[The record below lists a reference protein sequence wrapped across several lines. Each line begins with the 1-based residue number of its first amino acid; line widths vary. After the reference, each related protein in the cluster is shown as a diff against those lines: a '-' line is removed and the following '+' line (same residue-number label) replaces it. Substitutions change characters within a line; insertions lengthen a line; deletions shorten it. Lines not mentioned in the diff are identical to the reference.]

1 MMFNETFLTSKNQDC
16 LGQILSF
23 LACKDLSNVART
35 SKLLQ
40 HTIYEA
46 DDEQGYIDLI
56 WQGAEQALTNPWD
69 KQSLCT
75 KGSRR
80 VGSSAREHCHLFTI
94 ASKAAKKSERS
105 DEIEED
111 RIKVDGLLANLM
123 NVRGYDAESI
133 AEKKTI
139 CAEGW
144 DAYVEE
150 VAAKVAA
157 EAAANLEI
165 EQNSAEKSQDMAHRV
180 DEIGL
185 QLEEKWR
192 KLQDLTK
199 PEKIYH
205 HFVFVRLTKAS
216 SGEVISE
223 GFCEAFQMF
232 PWCAGLDLTHDFRY
246 EPGWDISQGLQIM
259 LDFESLKQSEE
270 IQNFLLAHSST
281 ESMVDAMGDQGSGIN
296 LTAVV
301 IDRRNHNVQCL
312 FRQDPMEQSRLPVIR
327 PGAGVCDGFVNHS
340 FPLEPSWGHDS
351 IQLGPSPSSDLFF
364 LSFHLSLCVA
374 TLDDRRLLIPI
385 LEVYVKED
393 RSAFNHAICR
403 HLLNSPRFEQ
413 FG

>member
-1 MMFNETFLTSKNQDC
+1 MMFHETFLQSKNQDC
-16 LGQILSF
+16 LGQVLSF
-23 LACKDLSNVART
+23 LTCKDLANVART
-35 SKLLQ
+35 SKVLQ
-40 HTIYEA
+40 RTIFEE
-46 DDEQGYIDLI
+46 DDVQGYINLI

-69 KQSLCT
+69 KQSIFA
-75 KGSRR
+75 KGIRR
-80 VGSSAREHCHLFTI
+80 VGSNARKHCHLFAI
-94 ASKAAKKSERS
+94 ASKAAKECERS

-111 RIKVDGLLANLM
+111 RIMVDGVLADLM
-123 NVRGYDAESI
+123 NVRGFDAESV
-133 AEKKTI
+133 AEKKEIGAKASETMD
-139 CAEGW
+139 
-144 DAYVEE
+144 DAV
-150 VAAKVAA
+150 
-157 EAAANLEI
+157 ANLEFKPI
-165 EQNSAEKSQDMAHRV
+165 RDEELEEMQQHAREKQLQLAEKW
-180 DEIGL
+180 EKLG
-185 QLEEKWR
+185 QLSEPK
-192 KLQDLTK
+192 KT
-199 PEKIYH
+199 YH
-205 HFVFVRLTKAS
+205 HSVFVRLTKAS

-223 GFCEAFQMF
+223 GFCGAEQKL
-232 PWCAGLDLTHDFRY
+232 PWFAGLEMSRDCSSCF
-246 EPGWDISQGLQIM
+246 GIMAQGLQIM